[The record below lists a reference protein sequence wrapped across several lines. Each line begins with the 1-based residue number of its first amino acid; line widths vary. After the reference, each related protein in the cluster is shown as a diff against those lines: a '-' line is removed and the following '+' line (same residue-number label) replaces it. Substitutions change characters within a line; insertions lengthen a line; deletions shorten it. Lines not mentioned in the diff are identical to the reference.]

1 MAINSTF
8 AGQIGAILAVFI
20 IFSGYNLGKRK
31 TESPILTTV
40 LAYILAFVPPLAFI
54 FLSTLVLKKDIAPP
68 PYS

>member
-1 MAINSTF
+1 MAINATF

-40 LAYILAFVPPLAFI
+40 LAFVPPLAFI